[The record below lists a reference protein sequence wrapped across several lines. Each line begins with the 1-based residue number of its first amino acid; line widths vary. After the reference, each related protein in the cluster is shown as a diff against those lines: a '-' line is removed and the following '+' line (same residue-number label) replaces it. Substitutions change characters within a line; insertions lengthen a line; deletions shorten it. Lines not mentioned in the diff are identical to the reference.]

1 MQKYDFFSFLDP
13 ANGQQFLM
21 LPKVDPVLESETGI
35 ETRMLHTKT
44 ALSACYVIARNTLGF
59 FAVEKERARAVR
71 IDVEFLAVDEVFYH
85 LEDPTAATS
94 YPICTKFKNWGFPHD
109 APLND
114 WRAVISGSM
123 PNVRPIGQSSVSE
136 AVKQRDGKC
145 RTTGYTA
152 MLQHCHLIPKSERKW
167 VCPIF

>member
-44 ALSACYVIARNTLGF
+44 ALSACYIIARNTPGF

-71 IDVEFLAVDEVFYH
+71 IDAEFLAANKVFYH
-85 LEDPTAATS
+85 LEDATATTN
-94 YPICTKFKNWGFPHD
+94 YPICIKFKNWTFPHD
-109 APLND
+109 TPLND
-114 WRAVISGSM
+114 WRAIISGSM
-123 PNVRPIGQSSVSE
+123 PNVRHIGRSSVSD

-145 RTTGYTA
+145 RTTRYTA
-152 MLQHCHLIPKSERKW
+152 MLRRCYLIPSRSDDGY
-167 VCPIF
+167 V